1 MLANGFVSLELLFS
15 LLLMMNGVG
24 GVLEKGLVSDRY
36 FSKKKRGNQNLSF
49 VKSINLAETFP

>member
-24 GVLEKGLVSDRY
+24 GVLEKGLVSDKY
-36 FSKKKRGNQNLSF
+36 F
-49 VKSINLAETFP
+49 